1 MGDELAHHIH
11 ILKAEI
17 VTEENSADEIVNLAR
32 SLRQAGH
39 DSLAATLFAVGRQLR
54 IKALDLRG
62 RLAAVSRFGRDDQL
76 M

>member
-1 MGDELAHHIH
+1 MSNELAHHIN

-17 VTEENSADEIVNLAR
+17 ITEERAADEIAGLAR

-39 DSLAATLFAVGRQLR
+39 DSPAASLFAIGRQLR

-62 RLAAVSRFGRDDQL
+62 SLAVLSRFGRNDSV
-76 M
+76 